1 MSAVK
6 LLMNQEEKY
15 GICHSCLVK
24 MSVRLCHRDTDFVFC
39 LLSFY
44 FLFFIEYFVFFLLI
58 QCAGSFFMRDKLTMP
73 NVAYFHLVNHFPFVS
88 LYTKFRFLK
97 SSTGSLPNAAK
108 LCTSDYEKKQN
119 YTREREH
126 FKCIWSFSS
135 SRIESVLCYFCNFH
149 IYQ

>member
-1 MSAVK
+1 
-6 LLMNQEEKY
+6 
-15 GICHSCLVK
+15 

-88 LYTKFRFLK
+88 LYTKFRFYYKKKKKKKKTKFRFLK

-149 IYQ
+149 IY